1 MLEKLKGL
9 KTWQKVVL
17 FLVAIWVF
25 FGVVKTLDNGGSS
38 ESVAQ
43 EEIGKSANE
52 QYSNRKTAE
61 SQSDKQA
68 EQESI
73 EAQTK
78 AEEESKKTAL
88 ENELNEHIN
97 GMISEAQGYFN
108 PDDPNTYQ
116 FASSMYINE
125 VQFDT
130 SSNDI
135 YVSVNNDFLSL
146 SDSDKTDVMNSAQNL
161 TIGALLEKEY
171 DLSTSEK
178 QGMFTTVL
186 NGQNTVGSSKV
197 LDVREY
203 TWY

>member
-1 MLEKLKGL
+1 MKEKLRSL
-9 KTWQKVVL
+9 KTWQKFVL
-17 FLVAIWVF
+17 VFVGIWVF
-25 FGVVKTLDNGGSS
+25 FGVVKALGGGEIN

-43 EEIGKSANE
+43 EEIGNSANE

-61 SQSDKQA
+61 SESDKQV

-73 EAQTK
+73 EAQAK
-78 AEEESKKTAL
+78 AEEESNKNAL
-88 ENELNEHIN
+88 EADLNEHIN

-171 DLSTSEK
+171 DLTTSEK

>member
-1 MLEKLKGL
+1 MKEKLRSL
-9 KTWQKVVL
+9 KTWQKIVL
-17 FLVAIWVF
+17 VFIGIWVF
-25 FGVVKTLDNGGSS
+25 FGVVKALNNGGSS
-38 ESVAQ
+38 ESVTQ
-43 EEIGKSANE
+43 KEIGKSANE

-73 EAQTK
+73 EEQAK

-88 ENELNEHIN
+88 ETELNEHIN

-116 FASSMYINE
+116 FASSMYISE

-130 SSNDI
+130 GSNDI

-146 SDSDKTDVMNSAQNL
+146 SDSDKTDVINTTQNL

-171 DLSTSEK
+171 DLTTSEK

>member
-1 MLEKLKGL
+1 MKEKLRSL
-9 KTWQKVVL
+9 KTWQKFVL
-17 FLVAIWVF
+17 VFVGIWVF
-25 FGVVKTLDNGGSS
+25 FGVVKALGGGESN

-43 EEIGKSANE
+43 EEIGNSANE

-61 SQSDKQA
+61 SESDKQV

-73 EAQTK
+73 EAQAK
-78 AEEESKKTAL
+78 AEEESNKNAL
-88 ENELNEHIN
+88 EADLNEHIN

-146 SDSDKTDVMNSAQNL
+146 NDSDKTDVMNSAQNL

-171 DLSTSEK
+171 DLTTSEK

>member
-1 MLEKLKGL
+1 MKEKLRSL
-9 KTWQKVVL
+9 KTWQKFVL
-17 FLVAIWVF
+17 VFVGILMF
-25 FGVVKTLDNGGSS
+25 FGVVKALGGGESN

-43 EEIGKSANE
+43 EEIGNSANE

-61 SQSDKQA
+61 SESDKQV

-73 EAQTK
+73 EAQAK
-78 AEEESKKTAL
+78 AKEESNKNAL
-88 ENELNEHIN
+88 EADLNEHIN

-171 DLSTSEK
+171 DLTTSEK